1 MTELFN
7 NVVTYLHDVFVIKF
21 DAWVIL
27 GLVGAQ
33 FVAGEPIAA

>member
-21 DAWVIL
+21 DAWAKGGPKPVK
-27 GLVGAQ
+27 A
-33 FVAGEPIAA
+33 E